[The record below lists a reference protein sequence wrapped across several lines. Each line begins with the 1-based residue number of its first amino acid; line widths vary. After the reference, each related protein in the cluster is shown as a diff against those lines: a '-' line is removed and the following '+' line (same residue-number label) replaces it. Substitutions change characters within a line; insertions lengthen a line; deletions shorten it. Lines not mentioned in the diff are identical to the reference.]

1 LFGKFDR
8 GGWFTDFARR
18 AFASRS
24 AKNKTFYC
32 KCARLSAAAPTVHEK
47 PVARF
52 SGILIKYFYPSN
64 LTANLRL
71 ESEWFKN

>member
-1 LFGKFDR
+1 M
-8 GGWFTDFARR
+8 DFARR

-32 KCARLSAAAPTVHEK
+32 KSARLSAATPTIHEK

-52 SGILIKYFYPSN
+52 SGILVKYFYPSN
-64 LTANLRL
+64 LATNLRL
-71 ESEWFKN
+71 ESG